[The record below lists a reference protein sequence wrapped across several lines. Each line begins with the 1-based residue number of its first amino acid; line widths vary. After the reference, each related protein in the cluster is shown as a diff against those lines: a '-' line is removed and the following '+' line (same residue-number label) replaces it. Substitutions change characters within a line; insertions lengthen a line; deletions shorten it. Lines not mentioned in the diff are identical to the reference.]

1 MATSMVIGT
10 QWGDEG
16 KGKIVD
22 WIAERADVVVR
33 SQGGNNAGHTVVVD
47 DKAFALRLLPSGIL
61 YDNKQ
66 NIVGTGVVIDPKVLL
81 QEIEGLEK
89 QGRSAKSL
97 QVSDRAHVIMPY
109 HIALDTAE
117 EASKGDAKI
126 GTTKNGIGP
135 CYADK
140 INRIGI
146 RICDLYDMETFKQ
159 KLAYNVEFKNKML
172 TKVYDAEPVNYD
184 EILADYIKYAEALKP
199 YVTDTNAA
207 VLKAV
212 KEAKKVLFEGAQATM
227 LDLDHGTYPFVTSSH
242 PIAGGASTG
251 AGVGPNYLKNIF
263 GVVKAYA
270 TRVGAGPFPT
280 ELLNETGDN
289 LRELGHEFGTVTGRP
304 RRCGWF
310 DAVAIRRAIQLN
322 SISGFCMP
330 KLDVLDLMVVKYAAG
345 LNSLDYLAITRLD
358 ILDTFKELKICV
370 GYKLNGKD
378 VEGFP
383 ANLKDLEACEAVYE
397 TLPGWETDISGIR
410 EYDKLPENARRYVE
424 RIAEVTGV
432 PLGIVSVG
440 PNRSQTIDLVNV
452 F

>member
-1 MATSMVIGT
+1 
-10 QWGDEG
+10 
-16 KGKIVD
+16 
-22 WIAERADVVVR
+22 
-33 SQGGNNAGHTVVVD
+33 
-47 DKAFALRLLPSGIL
+47 
-61 YDNKQ
+61 
-66 NIVGTGVVIDPKVLL
+66 
-81 QEIEGLEK
+81 
-89 QGRSAKSL
+89 
-97 QVSDRAHVIMPY
+97 MPY
-109 HIALDTAE
+109 HIALDMAE

-140 INRIGI
+140 VNRIGI

-199 YVTDTNAA
+199 YVTDTNNA
-207 VLKAV
+207 VLKAIQ
-212 KEAKKVLFEGAQATM
+212 EDKKVLFEGAQATM

-280 ELLNETGDN
+280 EQLNEIGEE
-289 LRELGHEFGTVTGRP
+289 LRTLGHEFGTVTGRP
-304 RRCGWF
+304 RRTGW
-310 DAVAIRRAIQLN
+310 
-322 SISGFCMP
+322 
-330 KLDVLDLMVVKYAAG
+330 LDLMVVKYAAG
-345 LNSLDYLAITRLD
+345 LSSLDYLAITRLD
-358 ILDTFKELKICV
+358 ILDSFKELKICV
-370 GYKLNGKD
+370 GYKLNGKN

-383 ANLKDLEACEAVYE
+383 ASLTNLEACEPVYE

-410 EYDKLPENARRYVE
+410 SYDELPENARKYVE

-440 PNRSQTIDLVNV
+440 PNRNQTIDLVNV

>member
-1 MATSMVIGT
+1 MNYLDFHMEDIDMATSMVIGT

-22 WIAERADVVVR
+22 WIAEHADVVVR

-89 QGRSAKSL
+89 QGRSAKTL

-172 TKVYDAEPVNYD
+172 TKVYDAEPVSYD

-212 KEAKKVLFEGAQATM
+212 KEDKKVLFEGAQATM

-322 SISGFCMP
+322 SISGFCMT
-330 KLDVLDLMVVKYAAG
+330 KLDVLDGFDEV
-345 LNSLDYLAITRLD
+345 
-358 ILDTFKELKICV
+358 KICTA
-370 GYKLNGKD
+370 YKMPNGEIVEYAPLAAKD
-378 VEGFP
+378 WEGVEP
-383 ANLKDLEACEAVYE
+383 IYE
-397 TLPGWETDISGIR
+397 TLPGWKENTFGVTDVN
-410 EYDKLPENARRYVE
+410 KLPQTCRDYIK
-424 RIAEVTGV
+424 RIEEVTGV
-432 PLGIVSVG
+432 PVAILSTG
-440 PNRSQTIDLVNV
+440 PDRVQTMILRDP
-452 F
+452 FAA

>member
-89 QGRSAKSL
+89 QGKSAKTL
-97 QVSDRAHVIMPY
+97 QISDRAHVIMPY
-109 HIALDTAE
+109 HIALDNAE

-140 INRIGI
+140 INRVGI
-146 RICDLYDMETFKQ
+146 RMCDLVRSETFKE
-159 KLAYNVEFKNKML
+159 KLAYNVEFKNKIL
-172 TKVYDAEPVNYD
+172 LKYTKQKGVNYD
-184 EILADYIKYAEALKP
+184 EILADYIKYAEALEP
-199 YVTDTNAA
+199 YVTDTNIA

-212 KEAKKVLFEGAQATM
+212 QEDKKVLFEGAQATM

-251 AGVGPNYLKNIF
+251 AGIGPNYLK
-263 GVVKAYA
+263 
-270 TRVGAGPFPT
+270 
-280 ELLNETGDN
+280 
-289 LRELGHEFGTVTGRP
+289 
-304 RRCGWF
+304 
-310 DAVAIRRAIQLN
+310 
-322 SISGFCMP
+322 ISS
-330 KLDVLDLMVVKYAAG
+330 A
-345 LNSLDYLAITRLD
+345 
-358 ILDTFKELKICV
+358 
-370 GYKLNGKD
+370 
-378 VEGFP
+378 
-383 ANLKDLEACEAVYE
+383 
-397 TLPGWETDISGIR
+397 
-410 EYDKLPENARRYVE
+410 
-424 RIAEVTGV
+424 
-432 PLGIVSVG
+432 
-440 PNRSQTIDLVNV
+440 
-452 F
+452 